1 MKWKLECSPA
11 FSSPFLS
18 LVPTPSP
25 PDCSGICKQR
35 CREEQTVCSC
45 ETGTEWKKLSFPLA
59 LWYFNIPV
67 IVAHKDSDT
76 ENELLSLETPLTS
89 QNISALGPVFLLQGQ
104 CYAILAKQQYSCLCV
119 WLVGQSATIGEERE
133 GGLYINSPFGKL

>member
-1 MKWKLECSPA
+1 MEKVVIPI
-11 FSSPFLS
+11 SSVVLQYS
-18 LVPTPSP
+18 S
-25 PDCSGICKQR
+25 
-35 CREEQTVCSC
+35 
-45 ETGTEWKKLSFPLA
+45 
-59 LWYFNIPV
+59 

-133 GGLYINSPFGKL
+133 GGLYINSSFGKL